1 MANILELSHVVKT
14 YQTTVAVDD
23 VSFAMPEGSIFGL
36 LGPNGAGKTSLIRI
50 ITSITRADQGTVLIQ
65 GEPLHGDHPE
75 IIGYMPEER
84 GLYKKM
90 KVGEHLLYLARLKGL
105 SPVEARKAIDQWLE
119 KFDIADWWNK
129 KVEELSKGMQQKIQ
143 FIATVVHRPK
153 LIILDE
159 PFSGLDPI
167 NTNLIKDEIYQL
179 RAQGASIIFSTHRME
194 QVEEICERIVLIHRG
209 RNVLEGNVAE
219 IRQARKQNLFRYSFE
234 GELPESIRQSVEV
247 VSEKNGQIVVHFQN
261 DRESNVFLRRLMDH
275 QVYVTDFTEI
285 LPSLNEI
292 FIRTVG
298 ENAPTLTSNTPAV

>member
-209 RNVLEGNVAE
+209 RNVLEGNVSE

-247 VSEKNGQIVVHFQN
+247 VSERNGQIVVHFQN